1 MKNFTD
7 NKFIN
12 KIKDSRT
19 SGVFVAL
26 VIIIIIAS
34 FASPYFLTAYNLQSV
49 IRSLAFISIV
59 AIGQSM
65 LLILGELDLSVGAMA
80 GLSGVLGG
88 MMMVNLG
95 FNPYLSFI
103 LIIFVGA
110 FFGFI
115 NGMLVNGLNLNSLV
129 VTVGMQGVY
138 AGINLVI
145 SKGKAITNIP
155 EAIYFLGKGELLGV
169 PMPFVIMLLVLLV
182 ITFVTQFTPFGRY
195 MYAIGNSREA
205 AEILGI
211 KVKFVSVATFMIV
224 GALSALAGMIMV
236 ARLGS
241 SQPSIG
247 EAWVMNSIAS
257 SVIGGVALTGG
268 VGHPAGALLGA
279 AVIGVINNIIVLFGV
294 SPYWQTAVSGLIV
307 VGAISID
314 SISRLVSTRKANNE

>member
-1 MKNFTD
+1 MDIFN
-7 NKFIN
+7 NKMID
-12 KIKDSRT
+12 KIKNSRT
-19 SGVFVAL
+19 SGVFIAL

-34 FASPYFLTAYNLQSV
+34 FASPYFLTPYNFQSV

-59 AIGQSM
+59 AIGQSL
-65 LLILGELDLSVGAMA
+65 LLILGELDLSVGAIA

-88 MMMVNLG
+88 MLMVNLG
-95 FNPYLSFI
+95 LNPYLSFI
-103 LIIFVGA
+103 LILFVGA

-129 VTVGMQGVY
+129 VTIGMQGVY

-155 EAIYFLGKGELLGV
+155 EAIYFLGKGQLLGI
-169 PMPFVIMLLVLLV
+169 PMPFIIMLLILMI

-211 KVKFVSVATFMIV
+211 KVKLVSVVTFMIV
-224 GALSALAGMIMV
+224 GSLSALAGMIMV

-247 EAWVMNSIAS
+247 EAWVLNSIAS

-268 VGHPAGALLGA
+268 IGHPAGALLGA
-279 AVIGVINNIIVLFGV
+279 AVIGIINNIIVLFGV
-294 SPYWQTAVSGLIV
+294 SPYWQTAVSGVIV
-307 VGAISID
+307 VGAISLD
-314 SISRLVSTRKANNE
+314 SISRLISQRKTHNN

>member
-1 MKNFTD
+1 MDNF
-7 NKFIN
+7 NN
-12 KIKDSRT
+12 KIIDKIKSSRI

-26 VIIIIIAS
+26 VFIIIIAS
-34 FASPYFLTAYNLQSV
+34 LASPYFLTTYNFQSV
-49 IRSLAFISIV
+49 VRSLAFISII
-59 AIGQSM
+59 AIGQSL
-65 LLILGELDLSVGAMA
+65 LLILGELDLSVGAIA

-88 MMMVNLG
+88 MLMVNLG
-95 FNPYLSFI
+95 VNPYLSFVLI
-103 LIIFVGA
+103 LFVGA

-129 VTVGMQGVY
+129 VTIGMQGVY
-138 AGINLVI
+138 AGVNLVI

-155 EAIYFLGKGELLGV
+155 EAIYFLGKGQLLGV
-169 PMPFVIMLLVLLV
+169 PMPFIIMLLILLI
-182 ITFVTQFTPFGRY
+182 ITFVTQFTPFGKY

-211 KVKFVSVATFMIV
+211 KVKLISVVTFMIV
-224 GALSALAGMIMV
+224 GSLSALAGMLMV

-247 EAWVMNSIAS
+247 EAWVLNSIAS

-268 VGHPAGALLGA
+268 IGHPAGALLGA
-279 AVIGVINNIIVLFGV
+279 AVIGIINNIIVLFGV
-294 SPYWQTAVSGLIV
+294 SPYWQTAVSGIIV

-314 SISRLVSTRKANNE
+314 PISKLISRRKAHNN